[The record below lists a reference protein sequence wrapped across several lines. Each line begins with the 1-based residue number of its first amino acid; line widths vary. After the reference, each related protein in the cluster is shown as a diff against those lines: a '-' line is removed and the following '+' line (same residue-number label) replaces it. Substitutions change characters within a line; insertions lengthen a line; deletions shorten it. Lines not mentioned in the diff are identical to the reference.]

1 MEFITQTTTS
11 PHQVKSA
18 ALAVGVHADG
28 VLTAAAQAL
37 DLASNGAIKALVKSE
52 FRASLGSTLVL
63 RQLPGVAAPRVV
75 LVGLGKQSDYRAQ
88 QHARAEAAFA
98 KWCGEAHVAQGASTL
113 AAVPVAGTTLR
124 ARARAGVIAA
134 AGALYRYDATLGK
147 ANRQPPPTLRKFAIV
162 TERAQAGEAQAG
174 VREGAAIAHGMTL
187 AKDLGNLPGNICTP
201 KYLGETARKLA
212 KSYPA
217 IKAEVLERKQIEALK
232 MGSFLSVAR
241 GSDEEPRFI
250 VLRYAGKPQGR
261 PADAKK
267 RGKNATANA
276 TANATG
282 PIVLVGKGITFDS
295 GGISLKPGLGMDEM
309 KFDMCGAASV
319 LGTLR
324 AVAELELEREV
335 IGLIPACENLPNGRA
350 NKPGD
355 VVTSM
360 SGQTI
365 EILNTDAEGR
375 LVLCDA
381 LTYAERFK
389 PAAVIDIAT
398 LTGACVIALG
408 HVNSG
413 LYSSNDALADAL
425 AAAGRETL
433 DGAWRMPLDDS
444 YQEQL
449 KSNFADIANIGGAPA
464 GSVTAACF
472 LARFTKSYDWAHLD
486 IAGTAWKK
494 GDQKGATGRPV
505 PLLTQY
511 LLNLGAASA

>member
-1 MEFITQTTTS
+1 MEFITQTATS
-11 PHQVKSA
+11 PHQVKTA
-18 ALAVGVHADG
+18 ALAVGVYTDG
-28 VLTAAAQAL
+28 VLTDAAQAI
-37 DLASNGAIKALVKSE
+37 DRASNGAISDVVKAE
-52 FRASLGSTLVL
+52 FQGKTGSTLVL
-63 RQLPGVAAPRVV
+63 RALAGVAAPRIV
-75 LVGLGKQSDYRAQ
+75 LVGLGKQSEYGLQQLARAQ
-88 QHARAEAAFA
+88 TAFA
-98 KWCGEAHVAQGASTL
+98 KWCAQAHVTDAASTL
-113 AAVPVAGTTLR
+113 AGIDIADAGLQDR
-124 ARARAGVIAA
+124 ARASVVAAG
-134 AGALYRYDATLGK
+134 GALYHYDATLSK
-147 ANRQPPPTLRKFAIV
+147 ASRQPPPALRKFALV
-162 TERAQAGEAQAG
+162 TTRAQSAEAKAGA
-174 VREGAAIAHGMTL
+174 REGAAIAQGMTL
-187 AKDLGNLPGNICTP
+187 ARDLGNLPGNVCTP
-201 KYLGETARKLA
+201 TYLGETARQLA
-212 KSYPA
+212 KTYKT
-217 IKAEVLERKQIEALK
+217 IKAEVLGRKQIEALN

-250 VLRYAGKPQGR
+250 VLRYQGGKP
-261 PADAKK
+261 AAKK
-267 RGKNATANA
+267 SKNAPGPIV
-276 TANATG
+276 G
-282 PIVLVGKGITFDS
+282 PIVLVGKGITFDA

-319 LGTLR
+319 FGTLR

-335 IGLIPACENLPNGRA
+335 IGLIPTCENLPSGRA

-398 LTGACVIALG
+398 LTGACVVALG

-413 LYSSNDALADAL
+413 LYASDDALADAL
-425 AAAGRETL
+425 AAAGRQTL
-433 DGAWRMPLDDS
+433 DTAWRMPLDDA

-449 KSNFADIANIGGAPA
+449 KSNFADIANIGGPPA

-472 LARFTKSYDWAHLD
+472 LARFTKAYNWAHLD

-505 PLLTQY
+505 PLLVQY
-511 LLNLGAASA
+511 LLNLG